1 MLTSDLQTT
10 LRSNRVFVLKVKQVT
25 RCGSSTRCG
34 REHILFHMNCLD
46 AFEKTWHSSGLI
58 RRAMYAGYALGTVK
72 CHGDS
77 HKLTYGSEFK
87 VLPSLMS
94 R

>member
-10 LRSNRVFVLKVKQVT
+10 LRSNRVFVLKVKQV
-25 RCGSSTRCG
+25 TRCG

-58 RRAMYAGYALGTVK
+58 RRAMYAGYALGMVK